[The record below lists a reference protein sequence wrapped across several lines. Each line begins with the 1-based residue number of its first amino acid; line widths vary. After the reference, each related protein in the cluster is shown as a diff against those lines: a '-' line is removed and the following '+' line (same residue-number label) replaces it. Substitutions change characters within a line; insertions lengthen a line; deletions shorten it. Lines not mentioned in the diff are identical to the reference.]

1 MVQIDKFLSITVMLM
16 LLSSLNSLLTHT
28 PEQETFYLSRVSQ
41 GRIAEV
47 IMLTEKEENWPKKA

>member
-47 IMLTEKEENWPKKA
+47 IMLTEKEEN